1 MDAAQVVIEEPVE
14 PVDRFAGLTFGEA
27 CEMLFSECK
36 SNAPS
41 SEGFQNMI
49 DYIGKVHVAMGIEF
63 SPESYWNEG
72 TISGGHE
79 VFPPGIGDA
88 LNHLPDELTRE
99 YLQGMIEKIG
109 ALETA
114 TSQYRANHERVAG
127 SNSSRTRSGNGI
139 IDTRILTRSVN
150 TAPVF
155 MLVSETDDEDDFI

>member
-1 MDAAQVVIEEPVE
+1 MDAAQVVTEE

-27 CEMLFSECK
+27 CEMLFAECK

-49 DYIGKVHVAMGIEF
+49 DYIGKVHAAMGVEF
-63 SPESYWNEG
+63 TPESYWNEG
-72 TISGGHE
+72 TISGSHE

-88 LNHLPDELTRE
+88 LNVLPNELTRE

-109 ALETA
+109 ALEAA
-114 TSQYRANHERVAG
+114 TVQYRQGHERVSG
-127 SNSSRTRSGNGI
+127 NNSSRGRNGNGS

-155 MLVSETDDEDDFI
+155 MLASADDDEDDFI